1 MAGPGL
7 PTEQSLY
14 VQAAALMKA
23 TGASAAAIDQNR
35 EVQEELI
42 AIVKSEKDPA
52 IRDSRFRAVLNRM
65 LSTAADNKKPM
76 VTQET
81 EGQFQMI
88 STPWFSQLL
97 AYDPRPVLRMVKCP
111 VLAMIGENDL
121 QVPYREHIDEIE
133 AALKAAG
140 NTDYTIVHLPALN
153 HLFQN
158 SKTGLPAEYGQIEE
172 TIAPRALEMIGE
184 WMEKRV
190 H

>member
-1 MAGPGL
+1 M
-7 PTEQSLY
+7 
-14 VQAAALMKA
+14 
-23 TGASAAAIDQNR
+23 
-35 EVQEELI
+35 
-42 AIVKSEKDPA
+42 KSEKDPG

-65 LSTAADNKKPM
+65 LSTVADNKKPM
-76 VTQET
+76 VTQEM

-97 AYDPRPVLRMVKCP
+97 TYDPRHVLRMVKCP

-121 QVPYREHIDEIE
+121 QVPYREHLDEIE

-153 HLFQN
+153 HLFQT

-184 WMEKRV
+184 WIEKRV